1 MEGVELFRNERG
13 IRMVQAKDR
22 IIFPLDVPDYETAMP
37 LVEKLT
43 GHVGLFK
50 VGLELFIAEG
60 PRIVE
65 AVNRAGDTGVF
76 LDLKLHDIPATVT
89 RAFET
94 AARLKPVFITVHCEQ
109 GDGFLKPVSE
119 KFPGTKILGIT
130 LLTSLGGGHLEKLG
144 VRPEYVHDI
153 SRLAAV
159 RALIAKEAGCGGV
172 VCSGLEASR
181 IREAIGPGMI
191 IVTPGIRPGWS
202 LVEGDDQKRI
212 VTPGRAVESGADYI
226 VVGRPI
232 RDAEDPAEAARR
244 VAEEIESVL

>member
-1 MEGVELFRNERG
+1 MLEP
-13 IRMVQAKDR
+13 KDR

-43 GHVGLFK
+43 GRVGLFK

-65 AVNRAGDTGVF
+65 AVNNAGDTGVF

-109 GDGFLKPVSE
+109 GDGFLNPVST

-130 LLTSLGGGHLEKLG
+130 LLTSLDGGHLQKLG
-144 VRPEYVHDI
+144 LRAEYVNDL
-153 SRLAAV
+153 SSLAVV

-172 VCSGLEASR
+172 VCSGLEATT
-181 IREAIGPGMI
+181 IRKAIGPEMA
-191 IVTPGIRPGWS
+191 IVTPGIRPRWS

-212 VTPGRAVESGADYI
+212 VTPGKAVHNGADYI

-232 RDAEDPAEAARR
+232 RDAGDPAEAARR
-244 VAEEIESVL
+244 VADEIASGV

>member
-1 MEGVELFRNERG
+1 ML
-13 IRMVQAKDR
+13 QPKDR
-22 IIFPLDVPDYETAMP
+22 IIFPLDVPDYRTAMS

-43 GHVGLFK
+43 GRVGLFK

-60 PRIVE
+60 PRIVD
-65 AVNRAGDTGVF
+65 AVNDAGDTGVF

-94 AARLKPVFITVHCEQ
+94 AARLKPEFITVHCEQ
-109 GDGFLKPVSE
+109 GNGFLKPVSE

-130 LLTSLGGGHLEKLG
+130 LLTSLNGGHLQKLG
-144 VRPEYVHDI
+144 LRPEYLNDI
-153 SRLAAV
+153 SGLAVV

-172 VCSGLEASR
+172 VCSGLEAAT
-181 IREAIGPGMI
+181 IREAIGPEMI
-191 IVTPGIRPGWS
+191 IVTPGIRPRWS

-212 VTPGRAVESGADYI
+212 VTPGGAIQNGADYI

-232 RDAEDPAEAARR
+232 RDAKDPAEAARR
-244 VAEEIESVL
+244 LADEIESGL